1 MCVFG
6 VSERRGH
13 QEENGQQAKMTKN
26 RSSMMRN
33 KVFRFSELELE
44 IKKKKSVRAVFKKD
58 INRSQKTMV
67 KR

>member
-44 IKKKKSVRAVFKKD
+44 IKKKKICESRF
-58 INRSQKTMV
+58 
-67 KR
+67 